1 MAEARVIPLFPL
13 ASVLV
18 PGLVLP
24 LHIFEP
30 RYRQLV
36 SDLLAMPEEERAFG
50 IVAIREGREVGEHGA
65 RALFEVGTMASLR
78 EVTPYDDGRSDIV
91 TVGTERFRIAGLV
104 DGQPYLQ
111 ARVEMLP
118 EDAGEEPA
126 GVAGAVAR
134 WFGEYRGLLS
144 DEDDDVELPDDPR
157 VLSYLVAAAVIAEL
171 SVRQRFLEAAT
182 DTERLRRELAYLK
195 HETALVA
202 QVPSLPA
209 VDLVREPFGMN

>member
-1 MAEARVIPLFPL
+1 MTEARVIPLFPL

-36 SDLLAMPEEERAFG
+36 SDLLDVPEDERSFG
-50 IVAIREGREVGEHGA
+50 VVAIREGREVGEQGVQ
-65 RALFEVGTMASLR
+65 ALFDVGTLASLR

-91 TVGTERFRIAGLV
+91 TVGTERFRIGALV
-104 DGQPYLQ
+104 DGEPYLR
-111 ARVEMLP
+111 AEVEIL
-118 EDAGEEPA
+118 GEEA
-126 GVAGAVAR
+126 GDNAADTAESVAR
-134 WFGEYRGLLS
+134 AFGDYRGLLS
-144 DEDDDVELPDDPR
+144 DEDDEVELPDDPR

-171 SVRQRFLEAAT
+171 PVRQQFLEATT
-182 DTERLRRELAYLK
+182 DTERLRQELGYLK
-195 HETALVA
+195 RETALVA

-209 VDLVREPFGMN
+209 VDLAREPFGVN